1 MCETGEKGMSIGE
14 GTGWQGTDCEGTGWQ
29 GTGSQ
34 GNGCEGNGERDEAWG
49 EE

>member
-14 GTGWQGTDCEGTGWQ
+14 GTGCEGNGWQ
-29 GTGSQ
+29 GNGCQ